1 MNEQVLDLLK
11 QIFEVCIIPLLGVL
25 TTWLITYIRAKKIES
40 KERYNLDVISQ
51 TLDSLEKLVVDCVLA
66 TKQTYVDELKKAGKF
81 DREAQLAAFEKTKN
95 AVLDILSDDTKVL
108 LNSVVGDLSIYI
120 TQLIEA
126 AVNSTKD

>member
-1 MNEQVLDLLK
+1 MNEQVLNLLK
-11 QIFEVCIIPLLGVL
+11 QVFEVCIIPLLGVL

-66 TKQTYVDELKKAGKF
+66 TKQTYVDELKKTGKF

-95 AVLDILSDDTKVL
+95 AVLDVLSDDTKAL
-108 LNSVVGDLSIYI
+108 LDSAIGDLGIYI

-126 AVNSTKD
+126 AVNSTKN

>member
-40 KERYNLDVISQ
+40 KKRYNLDVISQ

-66 TKQTYVDELKKAGKF
+66 TKQTYVDELKKTGKF
-81 DREAQLAAFEKTKN
+81 DLEAQLAAFEKTKN
-95 AVLDILSDDTKVL
+95 AVLNILSDDTKAL
-108 LNSVVGDLSIYI
+108 LNSVVGDLGIYI

-126 AVNSTKD
+126 AVNSTKS

>member
-40 KERYNLDVISQ
+40 KKRYNLDVISQ

-66 TKQTYVDELKKAGKF
+66 TNQTYVDELKKTGKF
-81 DREAQLAAFEKTKN
+81 DLEAQLAAFEKTKN
-95 AVLDILSDDTKVL
+95 AVLDILSDDTKAL
-108 LNSVVGDLSIYI
+108 LNSVVGDLGIYI

-126 AVNSTKD
+126 AVNSTKG

>member
-1 MNEQVLDLLK
+1 MNEQVLNLLK

-95 AVLDILSDDTKVL
+95 AVLDVLSDDTKAL
-108 LNSVVGDLSIYI
+108 LDSAIGDLGIYI

>member
-40 KERYNLDVISQ
+40 KKRYNLDVISQ

-66 TKQTYVDELKKAGKF
+66 TKQTYVDELKKTGKF
-81 DREAQLAAFEKTKN
+81 DLEAQLAAFEKTKN
-95 AVLDILSDDTKVL
+95 AVLDILSDDTKAL
-108 LNSVVGDLSIYI
+108 LNSVVGDLGIYI

-126 AVNSTKD
+126 AVNSTKG